1 MKDLTKYIE
10 SLFDDVDIPKQISLQ
25 EDGSY
30 KIVLTNDLKF
40 SNIKYDNAKYNSED
54 DIRYVRVQIKKYLP
68 NFKVKLLVEYI
79 NYPKIDIK
87 PIIKEYKYGS
97 WKIN

>member
-10 SLFDDVDIPKQISLQ
+10 SLFDDVDIPMQIFLQ

-40 SNIKYDNAKYNSED
+40 SNIKYDNAKYNNED

>member
-10 SLFDDVDIPKQISLQ
+10 SLFDDVDIPMQISLQ

-87 PIIKEYKYGS
+87 PIIKEYKYGA

>member
-1 MKDLTKYIE
+1 M
-10 SLFDDVDIPKQISLQ
+10 QISLQ